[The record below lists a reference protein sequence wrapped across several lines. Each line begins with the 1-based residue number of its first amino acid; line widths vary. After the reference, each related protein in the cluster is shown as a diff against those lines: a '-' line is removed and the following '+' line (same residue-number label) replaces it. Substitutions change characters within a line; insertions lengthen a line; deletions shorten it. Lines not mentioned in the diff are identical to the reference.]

1 MTSVIYYKL
10 KSAIQQHHINFD
22 GSVIQIGD
30 VKRLVAQKQ
39 GLGPDGALELTLFD
53 SNTGEEYADDN
64 KVIPRNTLVLVKRT
78 PGIKLKPLIAGEQS
92 VTVQRAGPV
101 VGAAAAASK
110 AADQKPLF
118 SHALQSSQPQHPPS
132 TKDFGDDLY
141 ASAGADDT
149 MGIVGED
156 ESRALHTLLQG
167 TAATWQREVRQGA
180 LRGRG
185 RGRGRGAG
193 LPPDYRC
200 PRCEAVGAHWL
211 QDCPTHGDPTYDR
224 KRVRPPVGIPMTRL
238 ARSNEGGL
246 VLPDGQMGTLVANE
260 DAFAREV
267 LGLGLIPNQAGA
279 QQEQGQAVSPLNS
292 QSQKEETLALEYPN
306 PESAS
311 HTAPTAAP
319 TAAAGAA
326 PTFQPLLK
334 ASSMSIPKL
343 AGEAFLRN
351 DGLFHK
357 DTPDASFFDF
367 YIKAAFL
374 PRGPPEFLRKAYGGQ
389 EPLPRSEFERLQEEH
404 RLRLNLPTRVHKPR
418 ERPGGAITE
427 GDYKSRP
434 RDRSDWPSARSPRRR
449 SRSRDRSPH
458 KDGRSQSRDRRRDDI
473 GRHSKP
479 SKEAEMANSL
489 EKSVTEGNAA
499 AEQHLGT
506 KPKEDDV
513 SDIRLDHCLF
523 NFVLFHIHCGI
534 FLLFGICLT
543 RIWQMSLRNRLIIC

>member
-53 SNTGEEYADDN
+53 SNTGDEYVDDN

-78 PGIKLKPLIAGEQS
+78 PGIKLKPLVAGEQMK
-92 VTVQRAGPV
+92 TAQRVGPRAPAGAP
-101 VGAAAAASK
+101 
-110 AADQKPLF
+110 DQQPL
-118 SHALQSSQPQHPPS
+118 SQPSQASQPQLQQELS
-132 TKDFGDDLY
+132 MANEFGDDLY
-141 ASAGADDT
+141 ASVAADNDNAA
-149 MGIVGED
+149 GIVGED
-156 ESRALHTLLQG
+156 ESKALHSLLQG

-193 LPPDYRC
+193 PPPEYRC
-200 PRCEAVGAHWL
+200 PRCEVVGVHWL

-267 LGLGLIPNQAGA
+267 LGLGLIGSQGSADTQAQA
-279 QQEQGQAVSPLNS
+279 EQVQARSPINP
-292 QSQKEETLALEYPN
+292 QPVRKEETPALEYPK
-306 PESAS
+306 PDAAI
-311 HTAPTAAP
+311 HHGVTVPPQGAPPPPAV
-319 TAAAGAA
+319 

-334 ASSMSIPKL
+334 ASTMSVPKL
-343 AGEAFLRN
+343 AGGALLRN

-367 YIKAAFL
+367 YMKAAFL
-374 PRGPPEFLRKAYGGQ
+374 PRGPTEFLRIAYGGRD
-389 EPLPRSEFERLQEEH
+389 PLTRSEFERLQEEY
-404 RLRLNLPTRVHKPR
+404 LIKLNLPTKSH
-418 ERPGGAITE
+418 
-427 GDYKSRP
+427 KSRDRFERFGGGEDTFSKFWP
-434 RDRSDWPSARSPRRR
+434 RGRSDGHPPAKSPIDSESERRNRSRSGERSRRDEYER
-449 SRSRDRSPH
+449 SRSRDR
-458 KDGRSQSRDRRRDDI
+458 KKRREDT
-473 GRHSKP
+473 GRHIKSSEELEVGNLSKKAVE
-479 SKEAEMANSL
+479 SNKNKE
-489 EKSVTEGNAA
+489 
-499 AEQHLGT
+499 EQLGT
-506 KPKEDDV
+506 RTKEEEEEGV
-513 SDIRLDHCLF
+513 STKRLDYCLSCY
-523 NFVLFHIHCGI
+523 VCSCTY
-534 FLLFGICLT
+534 LLT
-543 RIWQMSLRNRLIIC
+543 V